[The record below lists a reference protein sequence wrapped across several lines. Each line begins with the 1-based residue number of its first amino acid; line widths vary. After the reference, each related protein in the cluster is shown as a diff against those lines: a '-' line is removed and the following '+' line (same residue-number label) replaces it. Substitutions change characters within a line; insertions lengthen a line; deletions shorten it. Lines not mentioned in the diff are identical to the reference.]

1 MGWNIFK
8 GKKEEEKELSL
19 DQRINTA
26 LQKAKQ
32 DKREAEKEIND
43 IREWAASAIIDAY
56 AEFFPN
62 SNLTYYRKQYAE
74 TALEE
79 YEDIKVKYAAQMDP
93 EMVDKCDNI
102 VKAYLNQIQLRESKL
117 KLFTKIESEYLI
129 TKEKLKI
136 ANETSEQT
144 DRMKAHTD
152 RLKSMDDDST
162 ETLSEAMTDNYQ
174 LEDIKE
180 DLAVKE
186 EYQNQLDKLTTQFS
200 DTGDGSEHDSAL
212 AFKDEIDKMLND
224 MD

>member
-8 GKKEEEKELSL
+8 SKKEEELSL
-19 DQRINTA
+19 DLRINTA

-32 DKREAEKEIND
+32 DKREAEKEIDD
-43 IREWAASAIIDAY
+43 IKEWAASAIIDAY

-79 YEDIKVKYAAQMDP
+79 YDEIKGKYASQMDS
-93 EMVDKCDNI
+93 EMVEKCDNI
-102 VKAYLNQIQLRESKL
+102 VSAYLNQIQLRESKL
-117 KLFTKIESEYLI
+117 KLFAKIESEYLI

-136 ANETSEQT
+136 ANEAGKQT
-144 DRMKAHTD
+144 DRMKTHTD
-152 RLKSMDDDST
+152 RLKSLDENST

-186 EYQNQLDKLTTQFS
+186 EYQNQLDKLNTQFS

-212 AFKDEIDKMLND
+212 AFKEEIDKMLND
-224 MD
+224 ME

>member
-8 GKKEEEKELSL
+8 SKKSEEISL
-19 DQRINTA
+19 EERVSIA

-32 DKREAEKEIND
+32 DKRELEKEIRD
-43 IREWAASAIIDAY
+43 IKEWSATAIIDAY

-74 TALEE
+74 TALAE
-79 YEDIKVKYAAQMDP
+79 YDEIKEKYANKL
-93 EMVDKCDNI
+93 ETSMVEKCDNI

-136 ANETSEQT
+136 ANKKGKQSDKMTS
-144 DRMKAHTD
+144 HTE
-152 RLKSMDDDST
+152 RLKALDNSST
-162 ETLSEAMTDNYQ
+162 EIISEAMTDSYK

-180 DLAVKE
+180 DIAVKE
-186 EYQNQLDKLTTQFS
+186 EYFNQLEKLNSQFS
-200 DTGDGSEHDSAL
+200 DDGSEYDNAL
-212 AFKDEIDKMLND
+212 AFKDEIDKMIND
-224 MD
+224 ME

>member
-8 GKKEEEKELSL
+8 NKKEEEISL
-19 DQRINTA
+19 VERINTA

-32 DKREAEKEIND
+32 DKREAEKEIGD
-43 IREWAASAIIDAY
+43 IKEWAASAIIDAY

-79 YEDIKVKYAAQMDP
+79 YEDIKTKYAGQMDP
-93 EMVDKCDNI
+93 EMVEKCDNI

-117 KLFTKIESEYLI
+117 KLFSKLESEYLI
-129 TKEKLKI
+129 TKEKLKTAKEI
-136 ANETSEQT
+136 GEQS
-144 DRMKAHTD
+144 DRMKTHTD
-152 RLKSMDDDST
+152 RLKSLDEHST

-180 DLAVKE
+180 DLAMKE

-200 DTGDGSEHDSAL
+200 DSGDGSEHDSAL

-224 MD
+224 ME

>member
-8 GKKEEEKELSL
+8 NKKEEEVSL
-19 DQRINTA
+19 DERINSA

-43 IREWAASAIIDAY
+43 IKEWAASAIIDAY

-74 TALEE
+74 TALED
-79 YEDIKVKYAAQMDP
+79 YNAIKEKHAAQMDP
-93 EMVDKCDNI
+93 EMVEKCENI
-102 VKAYLNQIQLRESKL
+102 VRAYLNQIELRTSKL
-117 KLFTKIESEYLI
+117 KLFSKIEAEYLT

-136 ANETSEQT
+136 ANESGKQT
-144 DRMKAHTD
+144 DRMKTHTD
-152 RLKSMDDDST
+152 RLKSLDESST

-186 EYQNQLDKLTTQFS
+186 EYLNQLDKLTTQFS
-200 DTGDGSEHDSAL
+200 DSGDGSEHDSAL